1 MKGEQLRQQRCSICG
16 SRFAERKCYFCERK
30 VCNSC
35 VVPSEVSGDSTTKCL
50 TCDRKN
56 INKLGILSLLKRNA
70 FIIGVL
76 FGFWI
81 FTIFPIPFLQL
92 AGVEV
97 DATVFQPV
105 LIATALMIIP
115 FVFMFIAWQRRAP
128 RGSG

>member
-1 MKGEQLRQQRCSICG
+1 
-16 SRFAERKCYFCERK
+16 

-35 VVPSEVSGDSTTKCL
+35 IVPPDVSGNSTTKCV

-56 INKLGILSLLKRNA
+56 INKLGIFALLRRNA
-70 FIIGVL
+70 YIIGIL

-92 AGVEV
+92 AGLQV
-97 DATVFQPV
+97 DPTAFQPV
-105 LIATALMIIP
+105 LIATALMTIP

-128 RGSG
+128 AGSE